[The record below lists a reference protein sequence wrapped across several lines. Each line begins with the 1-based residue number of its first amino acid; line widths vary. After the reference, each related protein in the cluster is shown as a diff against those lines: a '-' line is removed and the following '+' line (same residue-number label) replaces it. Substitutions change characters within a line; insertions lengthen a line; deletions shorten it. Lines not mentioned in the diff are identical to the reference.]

1 MPTIQLIKIMH
12 AHCNFNLYVSAC
24 PKTSVN
30 KVIVTASNDIRTGGL
45 GNDVDGKGIFVHL
58 LTVVPNLEGKPGL
71 L

>member
-1 MPTIQLIKIMH
+1 MPIAI
-12 AHCNFNLYVSAC
+12 FNLYVSVC

-45 GNDVDGKGIFVHL
+45 GSDVDGKCIFVHL